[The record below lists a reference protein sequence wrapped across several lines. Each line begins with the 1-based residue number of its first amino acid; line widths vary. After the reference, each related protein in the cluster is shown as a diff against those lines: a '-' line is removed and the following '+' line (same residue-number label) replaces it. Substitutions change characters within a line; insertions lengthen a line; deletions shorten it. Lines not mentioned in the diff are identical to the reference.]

1 MSRTA
6 IGQRRITRRQYDYF
20 YTNSLE
26 SYLKERYIMSK
37 PDIRPDVF
45 SAVGFENTPDAEPI
59 PVNAKYDR
67 VDVYRPLGLY
77 MLKFF
82 TDDRG
87 LVTIFTDEE
96 VALRV
101 VERAELPLVERDFIF
116 QSEYEGHLVA
126 EADRLTDEMFELDID
141 EGQVLREMAE
151 EARQVIDVESIEKT
165 DE

>member
-1 MSRTA
+1 
-6 IGQRRITRRQYDYF
+6 
-20 YTNSLE
+20 
-26 SYLKERYIMSK
+26 MSK
-37 PDIRPDVF
+37 PDIRPDQF
-45 SAVGFENTPDAEPI
+45 YAVGFENDEDAEPI

-87 LVTIFTDEE
+87 LITVYVDEE

-101 VERAELPLVERDFIF
+101 VERAELPLVERPYIF
-116 QSEYEGHLVA
+116 QSEYECHIGA

-141 EGQVLREMAE
+141 EAQVMRELAE
-151 EARQVIDVESIEKT
+151 EAREVIDVESVEKE